1 MEYTE
6 YTIDDLS
13 EYDTFL
19 TRILVDKSEFIECL
33 NVVTSPNS
41 QLCDFNAML
50 SNICDVSN
58 YTFIYIKTTLKK
70 DPIYYHV
77 WYFYFKF
84 LLLDDVP
91 KDIFYTTYIK
101 KLLSINSIFNIN
113 RTKEN
118 WDDILQLFYE
128 LVNDDTLTNFMDCYD
143 NTGQYKRLDISKKSN
158 IVYKRDIYIDNYVV
172 SDGIKGGLEFCHY
185 MQYCILNY
193 DNVHFCYNLIYS
205 ISDKYGY
212 EKIENSNG
220 FLDFSQRF
228 YSNIDKFII
237 AWNAMTI
244 TYYKLS
250 GKNKTESK
258 VERIIQNIPTCRR
271 GVIKRTGHNV
281 MVLIEESD
289 KYKVINELFRDIL
302 LSTSY
307 TFDRKYKEQFLF
319 YLTKVLKYDIDE
331 DKYKLYYYKFS
342 INNYYIELET
352 RYKNTSFLNRLQ
364 FINDKVYT
372 RLIDNSD
379 KILEELKTFIERIF
393 VKFNYHKLIIL

>member
-1 MEYTE
+1 MEHTE
-6 YTIDDLS
+6 YTFDDFS

-19 TRILVDKSEFIECL
+19 NSIHVDKSEFVDSI
-33 NVVTSPNS
+33 NVVTDPNS

-50 SNICDVSN
+50 SYISGAYNS
-58 YTFIYIKTTLKK
+58 IYINILSSLKK
-70 DPIYYHV
+70 DPIYYKV
-77 WYFYFKF
+77 SYFYFKF
-84 LLLDDVP
+84 LLLDNEP
-91 KDIFYTTYIK
+91 KDLFYTTYIR
-101 KLLSINSIFNIN
+101 KLVNFNKIEIHK
-113 RTKEN
+113 RTKQT
-118 WDDILQLFYE
+118 WDEILQYFYE
-128 LVNDDTLTNFMDCYD
+128 ITNDDTLNNFMDCYD
-143 NTGQYKRLDISKKSN
+143 NYGQYKRLDISKIENIHYKSDLYIYNSISTN
-158 IVYKRDIYIDNYVV
+158 IHGCGLPFYAFMLYCIENYYYAH
-172 SDGIKGGLEFCHY
+172 FCHNLT
-185 MQYCILNY
+185 YC
-193 DNVHFCYNLIYS
+193 

-212 EKIENSNG
+212 DKIDNSNG
-220 FLDFSQRF
+220 FIDFCQRF
-228 YSNIDKFII
+228 HSNIDNFII
-237 AWNAMTI
+237 AWNGMTI
-244 TYYKLS
+244 TYYKLN

-271 GVIKRTGHNV
+271 GVIRKNGHNF

-302 LSTSY
+302 LSPKY

-342 INNYYIELET
+342 INNYYIELEK

-393 VKFNYHKLIIL
+393 VKFNYHKLILL